1 MTNFKKNVELGK
13 SQRMKRKE
21 LRAKYVRNMSGKSQ
35 SEAYKKT
42 MGFEHKTPGITETMF
57 RKLPVPDFLSNPI
70 HGTGKTKSIKNR
82 AMEDKLITGGRKK
95 LVKGT

>member
-35 SEAYKKT
+35 SEAY
-42 MGFEHKTPGITETMF
+42 
-57 RKLPVPDFLSNPI
+57 
-70 HGTGKTKSIKNR
+70 
-82 AMEDKLITGGRKK
+82 
-95 LVKGT
+95 